1 MSDFLLK
8 DEMEITDKLL
18 FYIEDEAKSL
28 SEGDS
33 TAINNFIDRE
43 LFNPSMEKYLQTQD
57 AIQDLN
63 DEPEQM
69 DPLQLNF
76 IQSIKEKS
84 ILPEWLRFRFRRL
97 KRKVKRIF
105 CQVVRGIED
114 DLDWKGIIKLVL
126 LALIPA
132 FASGIP
138 GAVLPI
144 IIGLLAYL
152 IKYGL
157 DKTCPI

>member
-8 DEMEITDKLL
+8 NEMEITDKLL
-18 FYIEDEAKSL
+18 FYIESEAKSL
-28 SEGDS
+28 SERDG
-33 TAINNFIDRE
+33 TAIYNYIDRE
-43 LFNPSMEKYLQTQD
+43 IFSPFMEEYLQTEN
-57 AIQDLN
+57 AVLDLN
-63 DEPEQM
+63 DELEEM
-69 DPLQLNF
+69 NSLQLNY

-97 KRKVKRIF
+97 KRKVKRVF
-105 CQVVRGIED
+105 CLVVRGIEG
-114 DLDWKGIIKLVL
+114 DLDWKNIIKMVL

-138 GAVLPI
+138 AIVLPI

-157 DKTCPI
+157 DKTCPV